1 MNKDHTRNKSFIR
14 SSDDGVILISMSIGI
29 FLIISIFTFFLMRLV
44 VKEHNMSLLHSLDV
58 KTRNLAHSA
67 LERGIYQFNNNRN
80 ISEQNGILNNGTYN
94 ITFDGINDE
103 NNLAL
108 PYSHFT
114 MLKSEADINNSKR
127 MTRIFLSSFPPG
139 FNPAFYGENISN
151 NIFSGNGIN
160 GGYLFKKDGSLYHN
174 SNFISFDGIK
184 ESMPFLDN
192 FYDDEINWTAA
203 NVAVNH
209 SNPGIASNNYLK
221 FDGNDRIVINYI
233 YNETT
238 MIPQNSVIN
247 FDNINFGYDSYG
259 NPKTW
264 GYVPSG
270 YMGYNWHSRIYAAKG
285 NWYGTGDG
293 YFRGMYS
300 SPNII
305 YNAWNEQNVYFE
317 SSDGSLFNFINIHG
331 AAAWSTNN
339 WLTIKGYRNGV
350 LVETKSFQLTNN
362 QGRWYSWYNA
372 PINDVNKIVFSNSD
386 YHWSLDQ
393 IILQKMIPQ
402 TTINSTLPYNN
413 EPRTIAAWVKP
424 TSNINS
430 WGAIVTTGT
439 GDCTG
444 NMFGLGRMNGKLALW
459 GGCKDWITNLSI
471 PYNEWSFVAITYDG
485 VYVKAYVNGNS
496 QQTTLNNFNTQISN
510 LFIGAETTNNGA
522 SFRNYWHGDIDEVAI
537 WNESISQSEITALYN
552 QGSGLDASTNSGNYT
567 SSSNLRGYWKLNEGA
582 GTTVYDNSANGK
594 NGTVYGASWQTG
606 SHSQPQPSPLVL
618 NSGTTINLNA
628 PDCGPDHTSL
638 CTNNKIAVNHDIIF
652 EDIDIIGTGYIIS
665 TGKIVLKQNT
675 TASGGITFIAD
686 KIEINNSSLGNA
698 SLFNSSTG
706 PVIIY
711 TDDGGSITN
720 SNNVSGLIINYDL
733 NNSASFI
740 IDNSKVYGAILN
752 YSSNF
757 QLNNYSHVYG
767 SVVSQYLV
775 SLNNFSEISKG
786 NLPSFY
792 GVNNG
797 LSSSVI
803 PGSYLEY

>member
-1 MNKDHTRNKSFIR
+1 MNKNHTINKSFIR
-14 SSDDGVILISMSIGI
+14 SSYDGVILISMSIGI
-29 FLIISIFTFFLMRLV
+29 FLIISIFTFFLMKLV

-221 FDGNDRIVINYI
+221 FDGNDRIVINYV

-238 MIPQNSVIN
+238 MTPQNTYIN
-247 FDNINFGYDSYG
+247 FDNIYFGYDSYG

-317 SSDGSLFNFINIHG
+317 SSDGSLFNFLNIHG

-339 WLTIKGYRNGV
+339 WLTIRGYRNGV
-350 LVETKSFQLTNN
+350 LVATRSFQLTNN

-372 PINDVNKIVFSNSD
+372 PIYDVNKIVFSNSD
-386 YHWSLDQ
+386 QHWSLDQ

-402 TTINSTLPYNN
+402 TTTNSTLPKYN

-444 NMFGLGRMNGKLALW
+444 KMFGLGRINGKLTLW
-459 GGCKDWITNLSI
+459 GGCKDWITNLAI

-496 QQTTLNNFNTQISN
+496 QQTTLNGFNTKISN

-775 SLNNFSEISKG
+775 SLNNLSEIS
-786 NLPSFY
+786 
-792 GVNNG
+792 
-797 LSSSVI
+797 
-803 PGSYLEY
+803 

>member
-1 MNKDHTRNKSFIR
+1 MNKNHTINKSFIR

-114 MLKSEADINNSKR
+114 MLKSEADINDSKR

-247 FDNINFGYDSYG
+247 FDNINFGNDSYG
-259 NPKTW
+259 NPNTW

-317 SSDGSLFNFINIHG
+317 SSDGSLFNFLNIHG

-339 WLTIKGYRNGV
+339 WLTIRGYRNGV
-350 LVETKSFQLTNN
+350 LVETRSFQLTNN

-444 NMFGLGRMNGKLALW
+444 NMFGLGRMNGKLTLW

-496 QQTTLNNFNTQISN
+496 QQTTLNNFNTAISN

-665 TGKIVLKQNT
+665 TGKIVLRQNT

-792 GVNNG
+792 GLNNG

>member
-1 MNKDHTRNKSFIR
+1 MNKNHTINKSFIR

-114 MLKSEADINNSKR
+114 MLKSEADINDSKR

-233 YNETT
+233 YNETIMT
-238 MIPQNSVIN
+238 PQNSVIN

-285 NWYGTGDG
+285 DWYGTGDG

-350 LVETKSFQLTNN
+350 LVETKSFQLTRN

-444 NMFGLGRMNGKLALW
+444 NMFGLGRMNGKLTLW

-496 QQTTLNNFNTQISN
+496 QQKTLNGFNTQISN

>member
-1 MNKDHTRNKSFIR
+1 MNKNHTINKSFIR

-114 MLKSEADINNSKR
+114 MLKSEADINDSKR

-221 FDGNDRIVINYI
+221 FDGNDRIVINYV

-238 MIPQNSVIN
+238 MTPQNTYIN
-247 FDNINFGYDSYG
+247 FDNIYFGVDSYG
-259 NPKTW
+259 NPNTW

-317 SSDGSLFNFINIHG
+317 SSDGSLFNFLNIHG

-339 WLTIKGYRNGV
+339 WLTIRGYRNGV
-350 LVETKSFQLTNN
+350 LVATRSFQLTNN

-372 PINDVNKIVFSNSD
+372 PIYDVNKIVFSNSD
-386 YHWSLDQ
+386 QHWSLDQ

-402 TTINSTLPYNN
+402 TTTNSTLPKYN

-444 NMFGLGRMNGKLALW
+444 KMFGLGRINGKLTLW
-459 GGCKDWITNLSI
+459 GGCKDWITNLAI

-496 QQTTLNNFNTQISN
+496 QQTTMNGFNTQISN

-537 WNESISQSEITALYN
+537 WDESISQSEITALYN

-594 NGTVYGASWQTG
+594 NGTVYGATWQTG

-665 TGKIVLKQNT
+665 TGKIVLRQNT

-792 GVNNG
+792 GVNSG

>member
-1 MNKDHTRNKSFIR
+1 MNKDHTINKSFIR

-114 MLKSEADINNSKR
+114 MLKSEADINDSKR

-233 YNETT
+233 YNETIMT
-238 MIPQNSVIN
+238 PQNSVIN

-285 NWYGTGDG
+285 DWYGTGDG

-350 LVETKSFQLTNN
+350 LVETKSFQLTRN

-444 NMFGLGRMNGKLALW
+444 NMFGLGRMNGKLTLW

-496 QQTTLNNFNTQISN
+496 QQTTLNGFNTQISN

>member
-1 MNKDHTRNKSFIR
+1 MNKNHTINKSFIR

-114 MLKSEADINNSKR
+114 MLKSEADINDSKR

-233 YNETT
+233 YNETIMT
-238 MIPQNSVIN
+238 PQNSVIN

-285 NWYGTGDG
+285 DWYGTGDG

-350 LVETKSFQLTNN
+350 LVETKSFQLTRN

-444 NMFGLGRMNGKLALW
+444 NMFGLGRMNGKLTLW

-496 QQTTLNNFNTQISN
+496 QQTTLNNFNTAISN

>member
-1 MNKDHTRNKSFIR
+1 MNKNHTINKSFIR

-103 NNLAL
+103 NNLTL

-114 MLKSEADINNSKR
+114 MLKSEADINDSKR

-174 SNFISFDGIK
+174 NNFISFDGIK

-233 YNETT
+233 YNETIMT
-238 MIPQNSVIN
+238 PQNSVIN

-285 NWYGTGDG
+285 DWYGTGDG

-339 WLTIKGYRNGV
+339 WLTIRGYRNGV
-350 LVETKSFQLTNN
+350 LVETRSFQLTNN

-444 NMFGLGRMNGKLALW
+444 NMFGLGRMNGKLTLW

-496 QQTTLNNFNTQISN
+496 QQTTMNGFNTQISN

-665 TGKIVLKQNT
+665 TGKIVLRQNT
-675 TASGGITFIAD
+675 TASGGITFIAN

>member
-1 MNKDHTRNKSFIR
+1 MNKNHTINKSFIR

-114 MLKSEADINNSKR
+114 MLKSEADINDSKR

-151 NIFSGNGIN
+151 NIFNGNGIN

-238 MIPQNSVIN
+238 MAPQNTYIN
-247 FDNINFGYDSYG
+247 FDNIYFGVDSYG
-259 NPKTW
+259 NPNTW

-285 NWYGTGDG
+285 DWYGTGDG

-317 SSDGSLFNFINIHG
+317 SSDGSLFNFLNIHG

-339 WLTIKGYRNGV
+339 WLTIRGYRNGV
-350 LVETKSFQLTNN
+350 LVATRSFQLTNN

-372 PINDVNKIVFSNSD
+372 PIYDVNKIEFSNSD
-386 YHWSLDQ
+386 QHWSLDQ

-402 TTINSTLPYNN
+402 TTTNSTLPKYN
-413 EPRTIAAWVKP
+413 EPRSIAAWVKP

-444 NMFGLGRMNGKLALW
+444 KMFGLGRMNGKLTLW

-496 QQTTLNNFNTQISN
+496 QQTTMNGFNTQISN

-537 WNESISQSEITALYN
+537 WDESISQSEITALYN
-552 QGSGLDASTNSGNYT
+552 QGSGLNASTNSGNYT
-567 SSSNLRGYWKLNEGA
+567 SSSNLKGYWKLNEGA

-594 NGTVYGASWQTG
+594 NGTVYGATWQTG
-606 SHSQPQPSPLVL
+606 SHSQPKPSPLVL

-665 TGKIVLKQNT
+665 TGKIVLRQNT
-675 TASGGITFIAD
+675 TVNGGITFIAD

-720 SNNVSGLIINYDL
+720 SNNVAGLIINYDL

-792 GVNNG
+792 GVNSG